1 MERFII
7 EEGGV
12 NGMRHREVEAQQ
24 GGVKNSEREERHRR
38 TELQVLQW
46 EVWNDG
52 DKRKVSGTSEKEESR
67 KREQRQKY

>member
-38 TELQVLQW
+38 TELQVLQ
-46 EVWNDG
+46 
-52 DKRKVSGTSEKEESR
+52 
-67 KREQRQKY
+67 